1 MSPEENKSIILR
13 LLAAWNERDLEAFYD
28 GFDAHCNFPS
38 LTEFKMPPTLESFKV
53 IIPSMLAAFPDMQNN
68 VEKIVADGDEVVVRV
83 TEEGTHRGTWLNVP
97 ATNKQV
103 VYREF
108 VFYRLANGKIVEWTF
123 FFDALSLLKQLG
135 VLPSQ

>member
-68 VEKIVADGDEVVVRV
+68 VEKIVAEGDEVVARV

-108 VFYRLANGKIVEWTF
+108 VFYRLANGKIIEWTF